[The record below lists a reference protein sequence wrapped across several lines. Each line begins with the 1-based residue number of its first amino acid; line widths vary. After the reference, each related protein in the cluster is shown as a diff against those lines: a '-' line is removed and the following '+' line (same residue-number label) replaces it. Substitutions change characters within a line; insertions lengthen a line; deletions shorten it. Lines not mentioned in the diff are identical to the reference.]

1 MKGQK
6 RLPLNQRGFTLIEI
20 MVVVVILG
28 ILAGIVVPRLLD
40 EPEKARRTQ
49 AQVQIKS
56 IEEALAMFKLDNGF
70 FPSTEQGLK
79 ALVDKPAT
87 GRVPNNYRESGYI
100 KKIPLDPWGNN
111 YVYLSPGIHD
121 DYDITSFG
129 PDGESGGEGDDADI
143 NSWTLE

>member
-1 MKGQK
+1 VKGQK